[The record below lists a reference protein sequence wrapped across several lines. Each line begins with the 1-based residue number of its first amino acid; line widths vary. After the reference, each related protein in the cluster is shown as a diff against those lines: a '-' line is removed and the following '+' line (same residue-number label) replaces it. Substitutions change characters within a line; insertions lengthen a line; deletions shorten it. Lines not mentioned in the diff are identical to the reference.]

1 MEQMEQVERLLSQ
14 VNLEI
19 QELLVLEMQEEQT
32 LNLEQLT

>member
-19 QELLVLEMQEEQT
+19 QELLVLEMQEGQT

>member
-1 MEQMEQVERLLSQ
+1 MEQVELLLNQ

-19 QELLVLEMQEEQT
+19 QELLVLEIQEEQT

>member
-1 MEQMEQVERLLSQ
+1 MEQVERLLNR

-19 QELLVLEMQEEQT
+19 QELLVLEMQEGQT

>member
-1 MEQMEQVERLLSQ
+1 MEQVERLLSQ

>member
-1 MEQMEQVERLLSQ
+1 MEQVERLLSQ

-19 QELLVLEMQEEQT
+19 QELLVLEMQEGQT